1 MFIKK
6 HELALL
12 IISISF
18 LCETFIISQL
28 LGYQQMFLYENGIK
42 KKKTTTNGDMVMHN
56 LVESVYHYLSSL

>member
-42 KKKTTTNGDMVMHN
+42 KKQTNGDMVMHN